1 MNTILDI
8 IKKYRSQLNKN
19 NFHGDIYFSDDNGQ
33 LQIDRAVFNKMI
45 DKVNSN
51 FNEQILESNAERKIG
66 FKRENFEDNS
76 GKLFR
81 MDRNYYRIALLDETA
96 LVALWSEETE
106 GTEKKTDECDIII
119 WNFK

>member
-45 DKVNSN
+45 DSDWHWRIFDV
-51 FNEQILESNAERKIG
+51 G
-66 FKRENFEDNS
+66 FTYAMIN
-76 GKLFR
+76 
-81 MDRNYYRIALLDETA
+81 
-96 LVALWSEETE
+96 
-106 GTEKKTDECDIII
+106 
-119 WNFK
+119 